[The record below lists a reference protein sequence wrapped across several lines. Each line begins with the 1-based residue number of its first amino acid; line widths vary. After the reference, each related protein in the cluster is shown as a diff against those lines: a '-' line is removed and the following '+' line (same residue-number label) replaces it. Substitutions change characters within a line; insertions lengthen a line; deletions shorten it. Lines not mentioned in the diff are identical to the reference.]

1 MGILSWLVLG
11 GIAGWIA
18 SLLVNKSG
26 EGLGVDIILGI
37 IGGLLGGWAFTA
49 MGYSGITGFNLWSL
63 FVAVIGAVILLLLYH
78 TLIRRPNV

>member
-26 EGLGVDIILGI
+26 EGLVVDILLGI
-37 IGGLLGGWAFTA
+37 VGGVIGGWAFAA
-49 MGYSGITGFNLWSL
+49 MGSTGVTGFNLWSL
-63 FVAVIGAVILLLLYH
+63 FVAVLGAVVLLLLYH
-78 TLIRRPNV
+78 ALIRRRNV